1 MRQNNLRFLHG
12 TATVRE
18 KNGGNKAFYCVRKKE
33 FTMAWIPLLLH
44 AAHYTRGNIN
54 EQDER
59 SVTKTKA
66 LCYNQNCSK
75 LVPSIGTRAR
85 KNRWLE

>member
-33 FTMAWIPLLLH
+33 FTMAWIPSLLH
-44 AAHYTRGNIN
+44 AAHYTRGNMN
-54 EQDER
+54 EQDKR
-59 SVTKTKA
+59 SVTRLKLRVIIKKTSAFNWDK
-66 LCYNQNCSK
+66 S
-75 LVPSIGTRAR
+75 S
-85 KNRWLE
+85 